1 MGAGRKEGEA
11 VFTPNQLLQALKT
24 TDKSARRRNYAAGK
38 APLQDLASSAG
49 NVIGKPIGDSGTAG
63 RLTKTATG
71 GLAINAGVDPL
82 IASLLFA
89 PKAIYSKTAQ
99 NFLNRYA
106 RRGLMSPNQP
116 FSGRLG
122 DALVRSSAPLSAIT
136 TDSED

>member
-1 MGAGRKEGEA
+1 MKKLWGRGETRRCC
-11 VFTPNQLLQALKT
+11 FTPKQLLQALKT

-82 IASLLFA
+82 ISFVVVCA
-89 PKAIYSKTAQ
+89 
-99 NFLNRYA
+99 
-106 RRGLMSPNQP
+106 
-116 FSGRLG
+116 
-122 DALVRSSAPLSAIT
+122 
-136 TDSED
+136 